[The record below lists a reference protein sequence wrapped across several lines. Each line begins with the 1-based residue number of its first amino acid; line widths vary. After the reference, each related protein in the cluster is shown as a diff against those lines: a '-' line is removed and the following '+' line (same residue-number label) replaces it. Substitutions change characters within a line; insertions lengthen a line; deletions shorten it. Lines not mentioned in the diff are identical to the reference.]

1 MPSSKEAAHPQ
12 PVRRRLV
19 GLDALRG
26 VALFGILVVNLPFQ
40 ALDFERV
47 LDLHDGSSVNRIF
60 AGWTTMM
67 FESNFVALFSLLF
80 GAGLILQWRNIEEAG
95 EGQFKRTYLKRLS
108 WLGLAGLVHGVLLF
122 EGDILLTYAL
132 FALPLLMARRW
143 SARRLAWVSLLPL
156 GIAVLGNA
164 LIASF
169 PEGDPGSA
177 AEASYAHLEAS
188 LPEFIV
194 WRTESFFAWS
204 FVFAML
210 AFNWRVLA
218 CFFLGAAL
226 CKNGF
231 FEERGEKMQ
240 RAMVRWAL
248 PLGLVGEGAALW
260 ISHQSTSL
268 GPLPAAAGGALHT
281 VASLILALGY
291 AGVVLRFAAGSRE
304 NSSPIRALAGTGRCA
319 LTVYLAQSLIG
330 TWIFTHF
337 GLGLYGSLD
346 RAQIFG
352 LAVLIFLVQ
361 VVLAQLWL
369 ARYTMGPFEWLWR
382 AATYGRLPKLRR
394 NESHG

>member
-1 MPSSKEAAHPQ
+1 MPSTPEPARPQ

-40 ALDFERV
+40 ALDFARV
-47 LDLHDGSSVNRIF
+47 LDLHEGSSVNRFF

-80 GAGLILQWRNIEEAG
+80 GAGLILQWRNIEEAR
-95 EGQFKRTYLKRLS
+95 EGQFKRTYLKRLA
-108 WLGLAGLVHGVLLF
+108 WLGLAGLAHGVFLF

-143 SARRLAWVSLLPL
+143 SAQRLAWISLLPL

-169 PEGDPGSA
+169 PEGGLGDI
-177 AEASYAHLEAS
+177 AEANYAHLEAS
-188 LPEFIV
+188 AFEFIA
-194 WRTESFFAWS
+194 WRAESYFGWS

-226 CKNGF
+226 CKSGF

-248 PLGLVGEGAALW
+248 PLGLMGEGAALW
-260 ISHQSTSL
+260 IAHQSPSL
-268 GPLPAAAGGALHT
+268 GPLLSAAGGA
-281 VASLILALGY
+281 
-291 AGVVLRFAAGSRE
+291 
-304 NSSPIRALAGTGRCA
+304 
-319 LTVYLAQSLIG
+319 
-330 TWIFTHF
+330 
-337 GLGLYGSLD
+337 
-346 RAQIFG
+346 
-352 LAVLIFLVQ
+352 
-361 VVLAQLWL
+361 
-369 ARYTMGPFEWLWR
+369 
-382 AATYGRLPKLRR
+382 
-394 NESHG
+394 